1 MNSVTQ
7 ISKLETINN
16 QIASQEIEAGRKKGS
31 VNLIAVSKT
40 KSMDQIKPV
49 IDEGHSHF
57 GENKVQEAVMK
68 WQELKKEKKVINLHL
83 LGPLQSNKV
92 KKVFGLF
99 DYIHSLDRNSLAEKI
114 SDEAQ
119 KKGFCPKIFI
129 QVNTG
134 LEQQKAGIEPEK
146 LSEFMDTIQKFMD
159 LNIIGLMCIP
169 PFVDDT
175 KKYFEKM
182 IDLKS
187 KTNLNELSMGMSN
200 DYVEAAKCSS
210 TYVRVGSK
218 IFGARS

>member
-7 ISKLETINN
+7 ISKLEIINN

-68 WQELKKEKKVINLHL
+68 WQELKKENKVINLHL

-99 DYIHSLDRNSLAEKI
+99 DYIHSLDRNSLAEKM

-134 LEQQKAGIEPEK
+134 LEQQKAGIEPVSYTH
-146 LSEFMDTIQKFMD
+146 LT
-159 LNIIGLMCIP
+159 LP
-169 PFVDDT
+169 T
-175 KKYFEKM
+175 
-182 IDLKS
+182 
-187 KTNLNELSMGMSN
+187 T
-200 DYVEAAKCSS
+200 
-210 TYVRVGSK
+210 
-218 IFGARS
+218 